1 MRNPLT
7 TISTITTHSKR
18 LSPACTLHPTSRH
31 LLPRVSS
38 YAYQPFQST
47 MGATLSLATAALM
60 LYYIITTTNTWMST
74 HPSLLLENYDL
85 LDPDFRTVPR
95 PFAVKWVHRALSC
108 ALPEPHLEAI

>member
-1 MRNPLT
+1 
-7 TISTITTHSKR
+7 
-18 LSPACTLHPTSRH
+18 
-31 LLPRVSS
+31 VSS

-60 LYYIITTTNTWMST
+60 LYYIVTTTNTWMST

-108 ALPEPHLEAI
+108 APPEPHLKAIRCMQRCLTARSRSNC